1 MLTVAAQDYEGR
13 IDPELAG
20 LVPGSLEVVRSRAL
34 PVGLT
39 RRLGVGDLG
48 LRALPGLRR
57 AAWQL
62 QEAHPFDAVFI
73 TIYPTYPA
81 VLGPMIERRFRV
93 PFILDYQD
101 PWVGAWGKEVG
112 GGDGGAVD
120 RRVDRRGHL
129 RNVSNRECT
138 GGRWC
143 DRCVGTDLSG
153 RIQAN
158 GNYPMRGRGDSD
170 RLGPGGRR
178 GAREARRVRLIP
190 ADGRVNICYTGT
202 LLPLGIA
209 TLRAVLAGARALI
222 ERDPQLA
229 DRIRFY
235 FFGTSNQTTGG
246 GPRVIPHARDLG
258 VEHLV
263 HEQPARLDYL
273 DALDVLRQANALLYS
288 ADSERHYTPSKIF
301 PALLANRPL
310 LAVYRRESTAV
321 DMLSTAAPPPAARV
335 ITFDDDHPVESI
347 VGCVAESLRALI
359 GTAGSNVR
367 IDRAALEPW
376 SARTLAGR
384 LARLAIGLLHDGTFS
399 RHVRADASGAIH
411 VAAVPLHRS
420 RRHDIDLTVL
430 YASVPMPQQQGVGFG
445 EAFDWDVS
453 LTDGYDHQILAPG
466 GAGPPLRCGQ
476 FRGRRRGPDR

>member
-1 MLTVAAQDYEGR
+1 MRRLLMISPHFPPDSSAGTHRVRLLAPHLAAYGWTATVLTVAAQDYEGR
-13 IDPELAG
+13 MDPELAG

-34 PVGLT
+34 PARLT

-48 LRALPGLRR
+48 LRALPGFRR

-81 VLGPMIERRFRV
+81 VLGPMIKRRFRV

-120 RRVDRRGHL
+120 PKSRSTRALAERLEPRVL
-129 RNVSNRECT
+129 RAAGGVTAVSARTYEDAFERT
-138 GGRWC
+138 GITPCEVAEIPIGW
-143 DRCVGTDLSG
+143 DAADVEALE
-153 RIQAN
+153 
-158 GNYPMRGRGDSD
+158 
-170 RLGPGGRR
+170 RR
-178 GAREARRVRLIP
+178 GAHPRLIP

-246 GPRVIPHARDLG
+246 APRVLPHARDLG

-273 DALDVLRQANALLYS
+273 DALDVLRQANALLLLGS
-288 ADSERHYTPSKIF
+288 SERHYTPSKIF

-367 IDRAALEPW
+367 INRAALEPW

-384 LARLAIGLLHDGTFS
+384 LARLCDRI
-399 RHVRADASGAIH
+399 
-411 VAAVPLHRS
+411 AA
-420 RRHDIDLTVL
+420 
-430 YASVPMPQQQGVGFG
+430 
-445 EAFDWDVS
+445 
-453 LTDGYDHQILAPG
+453 
-466 GAGPPLRCGQ
+466 
-476 FRGRRRGPDR
+476 